1 MIMNKLEFPIFNL
14 IQQESGSIVLEETFA
29 ETYRKLIRYYVD
41 GRETTLRKAL
51 ILQGWTPPGGLTEED
66 LK

>member
-1 MIMNKLEFPIFNL
+1 MEKFETRSPELELIINKDL
-14 IQQESGSIVLEETFA
+14 ILLQEKIENHYIHYNIDLKD
-29 ETYRKLIRYYVD
+29 KLI
-41 GRETTLRKAL
+41 RKAL